1 LLIARHALLL
11 FGYNARTFLTAKNR
25 QGRSLMTLHSDF
37 VDLSTGARFH
47 YVDTDPT
54 DSAKTVVLL
63 LHGMLGT
70 AELHFPNVI
79 EWLRPDYR
87 VVGPSLRGYGQST
100 PKPRDFPVD
109 FYQRDARDVLAFMDA
124 LGLDRVHVLG
134 YSDGGETALLAAGFA
149 PERFKSVVAWGAVG
163 YFGPAM
169 RPVAQRMYPA
179 DWMTEEEKALHGI
192 PDANA
197 FALGWINAARHI
209 IDSGGDLSLSL
220 AEKISAPLL
229 LMLGDQDTLNPAEY
243 GQRLVDRAPNGRLQI
258 FECGHPVHDQQ
269 WEAFK
274 AAVGPFLK
282 TAEAQD

>member
-1 LLIARHALLL
+1 
-11 FGYNARTFLTAKNR
+11 
-25 QGRSLMTLHSDF
+25 MTLHSDF

-47 YVDTDPT
+47 YVDTDPG
-54 DSAKTVVLL
+54 DSAKPVALL

-109 FYQRDARDVLAFMDA
+109 FYERDARDVVAFMNA
-124 LGLDRVHVLG
+124 LGSGSVHVLG
-134 YSDGGETALLAAGFA
+134 YSDGGEVALLAASYA
-149 PERFKSVVAWGAVG
+149 PERFKSVVTWGAVG

-169 RPVAQRMYPA
+169 RPVAQRMYPPT
-179 DWMTEEEKALHGI
+179 WMTEEEKVLHGI
-192 PDANA
+192 TDPDA
-197 FALGWINAARHI
+197 FVLGWIHAVRHI

-243 GQRLVDRAPNGRLQI
+243 GQRLVDRASNGRLQI

-274 AAVGPFLK
+274 AAVGPFLQA
-282 TAEAQD
+282 AEAQG